1 MSENKEFNIDWNFI
15 AKKEG
20 GQWTN
25 GYVPSEN
32 SGVTIATG
40 FDLKM
45 KTADDLKAMGI
56 PEPLI
61 NKLIIFTGIS
71 GSEAKEKAKDLQI
84 TSEEANLIDKNSKRW
99 YANKIAE
106 KYFEVSNGKNFK
118 DLTMAQQTVITS
130 VGFNHGVSFTRKDG
144 KQMDFIKQAA
154 EGDWT
159 AMIANLRNFGDN
171 PILKPRRLDEA
182 NYLEDSLKKKP
193 IAPAFDVSP

>member
-1 MSENKEFNIDWNFI
+1 MEQKNFNINWKFI
-15 AKKEG
+15 SEKEG

-45 KTADDLKAMGI
+45 QNREQLERMGL
-56 PEPLI
+56 PEGLI
-61 NKLIIFTGIS
+61 NKLIIFTGIK
-71 GSEAKEKAKDLQI
+71 GSEASDKAKDLQI
-84 TSEEANLIDKNSKRW
+84 TTEEANLIDRQSKIW

-118 DLTMAQQTVITS
+118 DLSEAQQTVIAS

-144 KQMDFIKQAA
+144 SQMDFIKQAA

-182 NYLEDSLKKKP
+182 DYLEKSLKDKP
-193 IAPAFDVSP
+193 ISPAFNVSP